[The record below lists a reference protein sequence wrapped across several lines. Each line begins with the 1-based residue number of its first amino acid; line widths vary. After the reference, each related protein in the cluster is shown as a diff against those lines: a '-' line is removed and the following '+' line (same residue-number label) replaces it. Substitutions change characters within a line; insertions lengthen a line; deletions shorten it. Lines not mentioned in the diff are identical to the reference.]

1 MLGQADQG
9 WSAGAYGLPARHS
22 YLDTICKWILRL
34 VLPAVLGLGGLLFY
48 WVWLDGERTM
58 VVWRVIGMIP
68 LTVSFTAIAIWALQA
83 WLPPVESEHPAP
95 ETVRLER
102 PRASDR
108 RRRPDRPPTLIAYS
122 VVDPPRPSTS

>member
-1 MLGQADQG
+1 MAGPADRG
-9 WSAGAYGLPARHS
+9 WSADAYGLPARHS

-34 VLPAVLGLGGLLFY
+34 VLPGVLGLGGLLFY

-68 LTVSFTAIAIWALQA
+68 LTVSFTAIAIWAFQA
-83 WLPPVESEHPAP
+83 WLPPVESEHRAP
-95 ETVRLER
+95 ETVSLER
-102 PRASDR
+102 RRADRSR
-108 RRRPDRPPTLIAYS
+108 RRIEPPPTLIAYS